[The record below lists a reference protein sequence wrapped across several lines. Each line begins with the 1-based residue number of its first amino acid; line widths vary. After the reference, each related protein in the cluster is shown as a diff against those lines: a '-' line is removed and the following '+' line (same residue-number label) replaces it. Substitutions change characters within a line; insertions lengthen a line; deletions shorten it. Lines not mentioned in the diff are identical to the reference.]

1 MWAFI
6 LIGYSF
12 VNTSN
17 NWIYM
22 ELGKTWKRYLQ
33 DYKKSIKDRLSVLT
47 NGINK
52 GIIWKRENVE

>member
-22 ELGKTWKRYLQ
+22 ELGKTWKRSLQ
-33 DYKKSIKDRLSVLT
+33 AIKKSVKDRVRVLT
-47 NGINK
+47 NDINK
-52 GIIWKRENVE
+52 GIIWERENVE